1 MKKISFIVLFI
12 SILFSSASNTYAK
25 NIYVKQI
32 TSDELQSTKITPIL
46 DAAITTNENL
56 IFCST
61 FQISWNELCNKL
73 KLETLEIENAPYYIN
88 QLNALNNQKPLLND
102 DSYFVLTGIGLKSI
116 LNDINNVLRK
126 KIGYFNKND
135 LKQKLNFNQESHD
148 IVAFSLFNKNIEF
161 ERPFYLQESSP
172 MLFKDKAYNISMFG
186 FHDSYYYSKHITE
199 EHVKRELA
207 NNADNFSKSNHT
219 NIPKYLLK
227 KQFKAIN
234 NIIKSEFKNKSK
246 YDSFYNQFYLLYYRS
261 KEVDKKPDHVI
272 INLLSKSCTDEII
285 ISTLP
290 IGKTLQE
297 SYDNIINAINTENRR
312 DTSSV
317 CSITIPKLNFNI
329 LTEYNELKNKK
340 IINRNTENYLIKTI
354 IQKIVFNLNVNG
366 GISSQPVVWVSVG
379 QPYYRPICISIECP
393 FIIYLKEKSNKLPYF
408 MAYIATPELLTE
420 NFNYEPPRYSEGKL
434 DKEVE
439 ANPLLREITNSGL
452 DSVEENM
459 KYINVKSND
468 GSNTLLLSLQ
478 KRKFI
483 EPKFINYRIRPDNRS
498 YDLREMK
505 EKYYFFIKRLIR
517 YGADVNASNNS
528 GLTPLICAVK
538 NNDLN
543 IVKLLVESGANINAK
558 QNNHNALM
566 IAKRRKYHDIYNYL
580 SKISK

>member
-1 MKKISFIVLFI
+1 MKEISFIILFI
-12 SILFSSASNTYAK
+12 SIFFSSASNTYAK

-88 QLNALNNQKPLLND
+88 QLNALNKEKSLLND
-102 DSYFVLTGIGLKSI
+102 DSYFVLIGIGQKSI
-116 LNDINNVLRK
+116 LNEINNILRN
-126 KIGYFNKND
+126 KIGYYNKND
-135 LKQKLNFNQESHD
+135 LKQKLNFNQESND
-148 IVAFSLFNKNIEF
+148 IVAFSFFNKNIEF
-161 ERPFYLQESSP
+161 ERPFFLQESSP
-172 MLFKDKAYNISMFG
+172 MLFKDKAYNISRFG
-186 FHDSYYYSKHITE
+186 FNNSYYRSKHLDEYI
-199 EHVKRELA
+199 KNRLN
-207 NNADNFSKSNHT
+207 NNADNLSKSNLK
-219 NIPKYLLK
+219 NIPKHLSK
-227 KQFKAIN
+227 KEFKFIN
-234 NIIKSEFKNKSK
+234 NVKKLENVNQSK
-246 YDSFYNQFYLLYYRS
+246 YDSFYYQFYLLYYRS
-261 KEVDKKPDHVI
+261 KDVYKEPADVI
-272 INLLSKSCTDEII
+272 IKLLSKSCTDEII

-290 IGKTLQE
+290 VGKTLQE
-297 SYDNIINAINTENRR
+297 SYDNIINAINTENHR

-340 IINRNTENYLIKTI
+340 IINRNTENYFIKTM

-366 GISSQPVVWVSVG
+366 GISTQPIEWGSFSQS
-379 QPYYRPICISIECP
+379 YYRPIYINIECP
-393 FIIYLKEKSNKLPYF
+393 FIIYLKEKNNKKPYF
-408 MAYIATPELLTE
+408 MAYISTPELLTE
-420 NFNYEPPRYSEGKL
+420 NLNYRPPRYNKGKL
-434 DKEVE
+434 DKDVE
-439 ANPLLREITNSGL
+439 ANPLLREITKSGICSIDDNL
-452 DSVEENM
+452 

-483 EPKFINYRIRPDNRS
+483 EPKFIYYKIHPEHRKF
-498 YDLREMK
+498 DLQQMK
-505 EKYYFFIKRLIR
+505 ERYFLFIKRLIR
-517 YGADVNASNNS
+517 NGAEVNTSNNS

-543 IVKLLVESGANINAK
+543 LVKLLVDSGADINTK
-558 QNNHNALM
+558 QNNLNALM
-566 IAKRRKYHDIYNYL
+566 IAKKRKYHDIYNYL